1 MSLHLGKWLG
11 PMALALVLAT
21 SGGFAVAAEQ
31 APDPDVVRLQAQL
44 DVLDADMRATQFA
57 GVERLQARQALSRL
71 EATKPKARER
81 PLRLW
86 VAERRLEIAKAAA
99 RAATLQAEVAQL
111 DRDRDRILLD
121 ASRRDADLARQEA
134 ERLRLQ
140 NLARTEEALRA
151 QSQSEESAAQ
161 ALAALAEA
169 EQSRLLADARER
181 EAHLARQE
189 ADLASAAADSLRLQ
203 LDSITSRRD
212 ERGEVMTLSGD
223 VFAPGQARLRAEARA
238 NLARVVAF
246 VQGSPGLMVR
256 IEGHTDSR
264 GSSNLNQAL
273 SQRRADAVREALI
286 EDGVSSE
293 RLSAVGMG
301 EDQPI
306 ADNTSEQGRARN
318 RRVDVVLVGP
328 GT

>member
-1 MSLHLGKWLG
+1 MNRHLGKCLL
-11 PMALALVLAT
+11 MLAVVLVLAT
-21 SGGFAVAAEQ
+21 SGSDALAAEK
-31 APDPDVVRLQAQL
+31 APDPDLVRLQAH
-44 DVLDADMRATQFA
+44 LDALDAQTRSTEYG
-57 GVERLQARQALSRL
+57 GVERLQAHQALSRL
-71 EATKPKARER
+71 LLTKPKARER

-86 VAERRLEIAKAAA
+86 VAERRAEIAEAAV
-99 RAATLQAEVAQL
+99 RAATLQAEAVQL

-140 NLARTEEALRA
+140 NLARTEETLRA

-161 ALAALAEA
+161 AQAALAVA
-169 EQSRLLADARER
+169 EQSRLLADSRER
-181 EAHLARQE
+181 EANLARQE

-212 ERGEVMTLSGD
+212 ARGEVMTLSGD

-246 VQGSPGLMVR
+246 VQGSPGRAVR

-264 GSSNLNQAL
+264 GSNNLNQEL
-273 SQRRADAVREALI
+273 SQRRAEAVREALV
-286 EDGVSSE
+286 EEGVSPE
-293 RLSAVGMG
+293 RLSALGMG

-306 ADNTSEQGRARN
+306 ADNANEQGRARN
-318 RRVDVVLVGP
+318 RRVDVIMVGA
-328 GT
+328 GK